1 MGRPFVVKRGE
12 DLLDAEFTAKW
23 QDRQRLASLPRTVLG
38 AILAEFIRSGGPVKV
53 DDIVARLRAYPP
65 GEVTIAVRELD
76 EADMILVD
84 HAHVM
89 IAYPFAS
96 PVTAFRVRLVDGR
109 ERYAVCAVDALGIAA
124 MLGQPVTIRSP
135 CHHCGAPLQIDVAPD
150 GPIGPSDIMVWV
162 GERGDLRKKACTSF
176 CLTLN
181 FFRSEEHLRS
191 WWEGHPDVSGAAAV
205 LDEAFALGA
214 RIFGKL
220 LHDIASEVAVPETR
234 PLVVGENAG
243 GGAPPAF

>member
-1 MGRPFVVKRGE
+1 MGRPFVVKRRE

-65 GEVTIAVRELD
+65 GEVTRAVQELD

-89 IAYPFAS
+89 IAYPFAGA
-96 PVTAFRVRLVDGR
+96 VTAFRVRLADGR

-124 MLGQPVTIRSP
+124 MLGQPVTIRSQ
-135 CHHCGAPLQIDVAPD
+135 CHHCREPLQIDVAPD

-181 FFRSEEHLRS
+181 FFRSAEHLGR
-191 WWEGHPDVSGAAAV
+191 WRETYPDVPGAAAV
-205 LDEAFALGA
+205 LTEACALGA
-214 RIFGKL
+214 HLFGTL
-220 LHDIASEVAVPETR
+220 LPEIVAE
-234 PLVVGENAG
+234 AG
-243 GGAPPAF
+243 RTLSR